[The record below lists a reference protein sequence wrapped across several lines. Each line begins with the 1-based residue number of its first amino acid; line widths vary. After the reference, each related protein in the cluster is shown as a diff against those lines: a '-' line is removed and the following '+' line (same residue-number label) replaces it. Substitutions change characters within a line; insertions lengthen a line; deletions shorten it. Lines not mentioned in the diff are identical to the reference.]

1 MATLATVQDEAQVIP
16 ATYRAYAELVKAR
29 GEAPFPRYTYFRGRL
44 TIKSPGLDHE
54 TVKMRMAAMLGPVF
68 LAMNIPYVSA
78 GSVTLWG
85 GARPRPGTRKGA
97 EPDLCYYLRDIDAV
111 KYKREIVMG
120 VDPPP
125 HLAVEV
131 AVSHNPAESLRV
143 FHKYKVGEVWVCRR
157 GVVEFH
163 RWTPRAG
170 RGRWDLLE
178 VSEAVP
184 CLSAAEVTQWLY
196 DSEDD
201 HGAFLRRFDAWV
213 EAVVRPRLTTSGAS

>member
-1 MATLATVQDEAQVIP
+1 MATLVTVQDEAQVVP

-29 GEAPFPRYTYFRGRL
+29 GDAPRPRYTYFRGRL
-44 TIKSPGLDHE
+44 TIMSPGLDHE
-54 TVKMRMAAMLGPVF
+54 TVKMRMADMLGPVF
-68 LAMNIPYVSA
+68 LAMGIPYVSA

-85 GARPRPGTRKGA
+85 GARPFPGTRKGA
-97 EPDLCYYLRDIDAV
+97 EPDLAYYLRDIDAV
-111 KYKREIVMG
+111 KDRAQIVMG

-143 FHKYKVGEVWVCRR
+143 FHSYKVGEVWVCRA
-157 GVVEFH
+157 GVVTFH

-170 RGRWDLLE
+170 RNRWDLLD

-184 CLSAAEVTQWLY
+184 CLSAEEVTGWLY
-196 DSEDD
+196 DPE
-201 HGAFLRRFDAWV
+201 HNVGAFLRRYLAWV
-213 EAVVRPRLTTSGAS
+213 ETVVRPRLTP